1 MRGKVKRFLKF
12 SRQGV
17 GSAGGMWYNHT
28 MCDTKLTTEKILQS
42 LPEPLLAWYGANARD
57 LPWRRTTDPYRIW
70 VSEIM
75 LQQTRVAAVLGYYA
89 RFLEAFPTV
98 ETLAAAPEE
107 RLMKLWEGLGYYS
120 RARNLQKAAKI
131 VAQADAFPDTF
142 QGLLALP
149 GIGEYTA
156 AAIASAAFGRREAAV
171 DGNVLRIFTRLTDCH
186 DDITDPRVKRTVRDA
201 LQAVM
206 PEQQAEIRIFNQAT
220 MELGATVC
228 VPNGPPRCEDCP
240 VGTLCL
246 GRARGTA
253 ERLPVKRAK
262 KARRVEEKTV
272 FLLLRQ
278 GRVALRK
285 RPDAGLLA
293 GLWEF
298 PNVEGALDEAAAGR
312 AVAAWGLTPKAW
324 RSRLTAKHI
333 FTHVEWHMTGYA
345 LEVAGA
351 EHEDFFWADAAALS
365 AHAVPSAFAR
375 YYAQAAELLA
385 EENQ

>member
-1 MRGKVKRFLKF
+1 
-12 SRQGV
+12 
-17 GSAGGMWYNHT
+17 MWYNHT
-28 MCDTKLTTEKILQS
+28 MCDNELTTEKILQS
-42 LPEPLLAWYGANARD
+42 LSAPLLAWYRENARD
-57 LPWRRTTDPYRIW
+57 LPWRRTADPYRIW

-89 RFLEAFPTV
+89 RFLEAFPSV
-98 ETLAAAPEE
+98 EALAAAPEE
-107 RLMKLWEGLGYYS
+107 QLMKLWEGLGYYS
-120 RARNLQKAAKI
+120 RARNLQKAAKL
-131 VAQADAFPDTF
+131 VAERGTFPDTF

-149 GIGEYTA
+149 GVGEYTA
-156 AAIASAAFGRREAAV
+156 GAIASAAFGRREAAV

-186 DDITDPRVKRTVRDA
+186 DDIADPRVKRAVRDA

-206 PEQQAEIRIFNQAT
+206 PETAEEIRLFNQAT

-228 VPNGPPRCEDCP
+228 VPNGAPKCGACP
-240 VGTLCL
+240 VSHLCL
-246 GRARGTA
+246 GLARGTA
-253 ERLPVKRAK
+253 EALPVKRVK
-262 KARRVEEKTV
+262 KERRSEEKTV

-285 RPDAGLLA
+285 RPGAGLLA

-298 PNVEGALDEAAAGR
+298 PNVKGTLDEHAAGQ
-312 AVAAWGLTPKAW
+312 AVAAWGLAPSMW

-345 LEVAGA
+345 LEAAGDGPPDWTWVDSA
-351 EHEDFFWADAAALS
+351 GLT

-375 YYAQAAELLA
+375 YYAQAMELLGAA
-385 EENQ
+385 EPNE